1 MGLGIL
7 AAAAVAVSGSGG
19 ATAIGSAA
27 DRSGLADVVLAIH
40 NQERAAVGA
49 PPLRWSPRLAHEAQ
63 GWAQRLAAT
72 GTFRHD
78 TSNRDTG
85 ENLWMGTRG
94 AYRVADMVAGWAHE
108 KTALNARRSWQSDF
122 PRVGHYT
129 QMIWARTSAVGCALA
144 QSAHHEYLVCRYD
157 PPGNVWNESPYTTAE
172 LASGRRFAASRA
184 RE

>member
-7 AAAAVAVSGSGG
+7 AAAAVAVSGNGSVAVG
-19 ATAIGSAA
+19 APDRTDFA
-27 DRSGLADVVLAIH
+27 DTVLAIH

-49 PPLRWSPRLAHEAQ
+49 APLRWSPRLARDAQ

-72 GTFRHD
+72 GTFSHD
-78 TSNRDTG
+78 TSNHDTG

-94 AYRVADMVAGWAHE
+94 AYRVQDMVSGWARE
-108 KTALNARRSWQSDF
+108 KTALRARTSWQANF

-172 LASGRRFAASRA
+172 LASNRRFARSRA

>member
-7 AAAAVAVSGSGG
+7 AAAAMAATGSGSVTGG
-19 ATAIGSAA
+19 APDRTGFA
-27 DRSGLADVVLAIH
+27 DTVLAIH

-49 PPLRWSPRLAHEAQ
+49 APLRWSPRLAREAQ
-63 GWAQRLAAT
+63 TWAHRLAAS
-72 GTFRHD
+72 GTFSHD
-78 TSNRDTG
+78 TANRDTG

-94 AYRVADMVAGWAHE
+94 AYRVADMVAGWARE
-108 KTALNARRSWQSDF
+108 KTALHARTSWQANF

-144 QSAHHEYLVCRYD
+144 QSARHEYLVCRYD
-157 PPGNVWNESPYTTAE
+157 PPGNVWNESPYTTKE
-172 LASGRRFAASRA
+172 LASNRQFGAPRA

>member
-7 AAAAVAVSGSGG
+7 AAAAVAATGSGG
-19 ATAIGSAA
+19 AAAIGSAA
-27 DRSGLADVVLAIH
+27 DRADLADTVLAIH

-49 PPLRWSPRLAHEAQ
+49 APLRWSPTLARDAQ
-63 GWAQRLAAT
+63 TWARKLAAS
-72 GTFRHD
+72 GTFSHD
-78 TSNRDTG
+78 ASNRDTG

-94 AYRVADMVAGWAHE
+94 AYRVADMVSGWARE
-108 KTALNARRSWQSDF
+108 KTALHARVSWQANF

-144 QSAHHEYLVCRYD
+144 HSAHHEYLVCRYD
-157 PPGNVWNESPYTTAE
+157 PPGNVWNESPYNTKE
-172 LASGRRFAASRA
+172 LASNRQFGAPRV